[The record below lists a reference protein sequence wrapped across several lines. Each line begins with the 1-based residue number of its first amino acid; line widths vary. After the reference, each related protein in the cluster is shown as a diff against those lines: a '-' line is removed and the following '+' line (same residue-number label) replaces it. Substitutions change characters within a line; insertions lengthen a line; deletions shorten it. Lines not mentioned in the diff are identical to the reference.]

1 MEIPE
6 THMRGHFSIET
17 DIKKGLLD
25 CDFGIQIAKDGRVW
39 ICIDG
44 VTFIRFK
51 PKPMMNL
58 RTDDVVEMTKELENE
73 DETKSKSNDD
83 AP

>member
-6 THMRGHFSIET
+6 THMRGHFSIEA
-17 DIKKGLLD
+17 DIKEGLLD

-44 VTFIRFK
+44 VAFIRFK
-51 PKPMMNL
+51 PKPMMDL
-58 RTDDVVEMTKELENE
+58 RTGDVVEMTKKLGRENE
-73 DETKSKSNDD
+73 KKATDD